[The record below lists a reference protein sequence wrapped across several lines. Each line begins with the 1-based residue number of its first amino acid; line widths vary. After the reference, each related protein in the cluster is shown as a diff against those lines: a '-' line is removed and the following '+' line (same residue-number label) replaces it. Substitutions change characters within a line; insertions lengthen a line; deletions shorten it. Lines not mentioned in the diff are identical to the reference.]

1 MLGNESVRDV
11 QVKCVCLCG
20 RKRVRK
26 RMGVCEK
33 GSERESSHTR
43 SKLVA
48 SCVCPCHEGSVSV
61 SWE

>member
-1 MLGNESVRDV
+1 MSLTWMLGNESVRDV

-33 GSERESSHTR
+33 GSEREG
-43 SKLVA
+43 V
-48 SCVCPCHEGSVSV
+48 CVRERERG
-61 SWE
+61 